1 MPLKKSPAFDPQQ
14 VLRNSQMRVT
24 APRLAVL
31 EFLAQNTPHQNAE
44 AIAAEVR
51 ARLGTLSTQA
61 VYDNLH
67 ALVEAGIAR
76 RIEPAGSAA
85 LYELRVGDNHHHLIC
100 RSCGQVQDVDCVV
113 GEAPCLHAGS
123 TPGFEVDEAEIT
135 FWGTCSRCRKRTF
148 VDYSISN

>member
-1 MPLKKSPAFDPQQ
+1 MPAKKLPAFNPQQ
-14 VLRNSQMRVT
+14 ILRDAQMRVT
-24 APRLAVL
+24 APRLATLEVL
-31 EFLAQNTPHQNAE
+31 ASAAPHQNAE
-44 AIAAEVR
+44 AIAAAVR

-100 RSCGQVQDVDCVV
+100 RDCGQVQDVDCIV
-113 GEAPCLHAGS
+113 GAAPCLHAGS
-123 TPGFEVDEAEIT
+123 TPGFKVDEAEVT
-135 FWGTCSRCRKRTF
+135 FWGTCSRCRK
-148 VDYSISN
+148 N

>member
-1 MPLKKSPAFDPQQ
+1 MPAKKLPAISPHQLLHDA
-14 VLRNSQMRVT
+14 QMRVT

-31 EFLAQNTPHQNAE
+31 EVLAQTAPHQNAE
-44 AIAAEVR
+44 TIATAVR

-100 RSCGQVQDVDCVV
+100 RSCGQVQDMDCVV

-123 TPGFEVDEAEIT
+123 TPGFKVDEAEVT
-135 FWGTCSRCRKRTF
+135 FWGTCSRCRKK
-148 VDYSISN
+148 